1 MAAYLSLMIRV
12 SSGRLG
18 RVTLLLVGLLA
29 LFLAGTA
36 GARADAHACM
46 VAQSDAAGTVAVLAA
61 ATSDACPGCQDGH
74 DKGGA
79 ACAVACLLQLVPSPP
94 PLLPAAQTADDA
106 RPAPLA
112 LPGGRTLRPDYEPPR
127 PATLA

>member
-1 MAAYLSLMIRV
+1 MIRA
-12 SSGRLG
+12 STGRLG

-29 LFLAGTA
+29 LFVAGTA
-36 GARADAHACM
+36 GARADADACM
-46 VAQSDAAGTVAVLAA
+46 LAQSNAAGTVAVLAMTA
-61 ATSDACPGCQDGH
+61 SDACPGCEGDHG
-74 DKGGA
+74 KGGA